1 MVLFWDKTQLFRHLY
16 SLQFLLVKDDFMIFF
31 FLLKHESSVSEYY
44 FFDDYGML
52 AIPLLLENFSC
63 QII

>member
-1 MVLFWDKTQLFRHLY
+1 MLFWDKTQLFRHPY

-31 FLLKHESSVSEYY
+31 LLKHESPVAEYD